1 MWRVYLFE
9 FITVVTISIIW
20 VTILNNHNKKK

>member
-20 VTILNNHNKKK
+20 VTILDNHNKKK